1 MRHSNAS
8 NMSRIHG
15 ALKRAGDKAKAKT
28 RVSGWELPKQET
40 SYAPD
45 GVWTN
50 IDLDVTPPERRIWT
64 ATSVLGY
71 WISDIVSPDTEPQ
84 PCCEVE

>member
-1 MRHSNAS
+1 
-8 NMSRIHG
+8 MSRIHRV
-15 ALKRAGDKAKAKT
+15 LKRTGENAKAKT

-71 WISDIVSPDTEPQ
+71 WISDIVSARTEFVLP
-84 PCCEVE
+84 

>member
-1 MRHSNAS
+1 
-8 NMSRIHG
+8 MSCINRVVERVG
-15 ALKRAGDKAKAKT
+15 QDVKSKT

-50 IDLDVTPPERRIWT
+50 IDLDVTPPERRLWT

-71 WISDIVSPDTEPQ
+71 WISDIVSED
-84 PCCEVE
+84 